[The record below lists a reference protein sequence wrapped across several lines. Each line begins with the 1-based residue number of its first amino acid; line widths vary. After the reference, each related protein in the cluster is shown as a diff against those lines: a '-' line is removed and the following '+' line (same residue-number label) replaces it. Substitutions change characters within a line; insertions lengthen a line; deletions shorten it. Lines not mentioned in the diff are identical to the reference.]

1 MTTNL
6 HFDPIRLPPECEALR
21 AEVRAF
27 LADEV
32 AAGTFDPY
40 RPGHGDSHNRDFSK
54 RVGAKGWIGM
64 TWPKQYGGRERS
76 FLERYVVTEE
86 FRVANAP
93 VRSHFVADRQSG
105 PVLIKYAPEHIKA
118 DILPRIC
125 RGELCFVIG
134 MSEPGSGSDLFAA
147 KTKATK
153 VDGGFRLNGAKIWT
167 SNAHIA
173 DYMLGLFRTSPPT
186 KENRRH
192 GLTQFLVDMKAPGIT
207 VNPIIQ
213 MTGQHDF
220 NEVVFEDVFV
230 PDDHVMG
237 EIDNAWKQA
246 TSELAYERSGP
257 ERFLETFYVMIELIR
272 ALGDEPDTRGAEGLG
287 RLVAQL
293 HTLRR
298 MSVSVAGMLQAGKE
312 PVVEGSIVKDLGTLW
327 EQKLPQRVRELTAFL
342 EPEIGNRATLED
354 QLAFA
359 TTVAPKL
366 TIQGGTTEI
375 LRGIIA
381 RGLGA
386 ALEDDRTPCR
396 TSPNCSG
403 RKLSPWSA
411 PPTTCTA
418 CAGACWKPS
427 SATLTPARS
436 IR

>member
-1 MTTNL
+1 MTTEL
-6 HFDPIRLPPECEALR
+6 RFDPIRLPPECEALR
-21 AEVRAF
+21 QEVRAF
-27 LADEV
+27 LAAEI
-32 AAGTFDPY
+32 AAGTFDPD
-40 RPGHGDSHNRDFSK
+40 RPGHGDSHDRAFS
-54 RVGAKGWIGM
+54 RRIGAKGWIGM

-93 VRSHFVADRQSG
+93 VRLHFVADRQSG
-105 PVLIKYAPEHIKA
+105 PVLLKYAREHVKL

-153 VDGGFRLNGAKIWT
+153 VDGGWRINGSKIWT

-192 GLTQFLVDMKAPGIT
+192 GLTQFLVDMKTPGIA
-207 VNPIIQ
+207 VNPIYQ

-220 NEVVFEDVFV
+220 NEVVFDDAFV
-230 PDDHVMG
+230 PDDHALG
-237 EIDNAWKQA
+237 EIDGAWKQA

-257 ERFLETFYVMIELIR
+257 ERYLETFYVLIELIR
-272 ALGDEPDTRGAEGLG
+272 ALGDKPDTRSAEGLG
-287 RLVAQL
+287 RLVAQA

-298 MSVSVAGMLQAGKE
+298 MSLSVAGMLQAGKE
-312 PVVEGSIVKDLGTLW
+312 PVAEASLVKDLGTAW
-327 EQKLPQRVRELTAFL
+327 EQKLPARVRELSAFL
-342 EPEIGNRATLED
+342 SSETRNRATLEE

-359 TTVAPKL
+359 TKVAAKL

-381 RGLGA
+381 RELGL
-386 ALEDDRTPCR
+386 R
-396 TSPNCSG
+396 
-403 RKLSPWSA
+403 
-411 PPTTCTA
+411 
-418 CAGACWKPS
+418 
-427 SATLTPARS
+427 
-436 IR
+436 

>member
-1 MTTNL
+1 MTL
-6 HFDPIRLPPECEALR
+6 RFDPIRLPPECEKLR
-21 AEVRAF
+21 QEVRAF
-27 LADEV
+27 LAEEI

-40 RPGHGDSHNRDFSK
+40 RPGHGDSQNRAFS
-54 RVGAKGWIGM
+54 RRIGAKGWIGM
-64 TWPKQYGGRERS
+64 TWPKKYGGQERT

-93 VRSHFVADRQSG
+93 VRLHFVADRQSG
-105 PVLIKYAPEHIKA
+105 PILLKYAPEHIKL

-147 KTKATK
+147 KAKATK
-153 VDGGFRLNGAKIWT
+153 VDGGFRLNGSKIWT

-192 GLTQFLVDMKAPGIT
+192 GLTQFLIDMKTPGVTI
-207 VNPIIQ
+207 NPIIQ

-237 EIDNAWKQA
+237 EIDGAWKQA

-257 ERFLETFYVMIELIR
+257 ERFLETFYVLVELIR
-272 ALGDEPDTRGAEGLG
+272 ALGPDPDPRSAEGLG
-287 RLVAQL
+287 RLAAQL

-312 PVVEGSIVKDLGTLW
+312 PVVEASIVKDIGTVW
-327 EQKLPQRVRELTAFL
+327 EQQLPHRVRDLAAFIDADATNH
-342 EPEIGNRATLED
+342 ETLEN

-359 TTVAPKL
+359 IKTAPKL
-366 TIQGGTTEI
+366 TIQGGTTEV

-381 RGLGA
+381 RGLD
-386 ALEDDRTPCR
+386 LR
-396 TSPNCSG
+396 
-403 RKLSPWSA
+403 
-411 PPTTCTA
+411 
-418 CAGACWKPS
+418 
-427 SATLTPARS
+427 
-436 IR
+436 